1 MIEYAIDTVLSDVL
15 YSVEYIAAITGAD
28 PNFVLHRD
36 FLSSSMGGGGHG
48 REEYVVTLDTGVYEV
63 SYAVHS
69 CDTCEQVF
77 RTRTWVVVLDN
88 EAYTYPYE
96 EMNAQYALY
105 TLFCLLVQ
113 TTSLLPWDI
122 IRKIYNGHL
131 PSYW

>member
-28 PNFVLHRD
+28 PNFVLKRD
-36 FLSSSMGGGGHG
+36 FISSSMGVGYG
-48 REEYVVTLDTGVYEV
+48 RDEHVVTLDTGVYEV

-69 CDTCEQVF
+69 CDTCEQVY
-77 RTRTWVVVLDN
+77 RTRKWVIVLDN
-88 EAYTYPYE
+88 IGYVYPYD

-105 TLFCLLVQ
+105 TLFCLRVQ
-113 TTSLLPWDI
+113 STSLRPWDI
-122 IRKIYNGHL
+122 INEMYNGHL